1 MIRAAA
7 LGILV
12 AACAVAGAVPGPT
25 APVEAAPGVP
35 VERAGEAHARVGAP
49 DPGTNPG
56 ILTVGRLRYGGG
68 GDWYANPSSLPN
80 LLRAIREQTG
90 FDVAEREIVVGPL
103 DPGLAELSFVH
114 MTGHGEV
121 VFTPEERVA
130 LRRWLEDGG
139 FLHADDNYGMDT
151 AFRREIGLLFPDR
164 ELVAV
169 PPEHPVY
176 RIVHD
181 FPEGLPK
188 IHEHDGE
195 PPGGYGIFLE
205 GRLAVFYSHET
216 DLGNGWEDAEVHA
229 IPAELR
235 AAALRMG
242 VNLFVYALTRR
253 AP

>member
-1 MIRAAA
+1 MMRTAA
-7 LGILV
+7 LGLLV
-12 AACAVAGAVPGPT
+12 VACAAAGTVHGRP
-25 APVEAAPGVP
+25 APSEAAPG
-35 VERAGEAHARVGAP
+35 ERAAPSGEAHARVGTPA
-49 DPGTNPG
+49 PGTNAG

-80 LLRAIREQTG
+80 LLRAIRTETG
-90 FDVAEREIVVGPL
+90 FDVAEREVVVTPL
-103 DPGLAELSFVH
+103 DPGLAELTFVH

-121 VFTPEERVA
+121 VFTPEERLA

-181 FPEGLPK
+181 FPDGLPK

-195 PPGGYGIFLE
+195 PPGGYGIFLD

-216 DLGNGWEDAEVHA
+216 DLGNGWEDAEVHGL
-229 IPAELR
+229 PAALR
-235 AAALRMG
+235 EAALRMG